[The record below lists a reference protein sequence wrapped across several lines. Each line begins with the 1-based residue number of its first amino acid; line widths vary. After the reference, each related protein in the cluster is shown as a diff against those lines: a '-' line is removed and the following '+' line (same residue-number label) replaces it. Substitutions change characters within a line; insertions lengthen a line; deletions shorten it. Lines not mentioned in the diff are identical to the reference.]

1 MQWICRY
8 SLIILEIRNMML
20 IQRVLLVTLLSF
32 FALAQTYAEETVDIK
47 TKLETIMPGVTVD
60 SVDVL
65 NNTGLYEAVIN
76 GEIVYFTEDLRY
88 VIQGDVISLETR
100 QNITENKRVS
110 LRKQAL
116 ASLKEADMI
125 VYEPTKKTEH
135 TITVFTDIDCGYC
148 RKLHQ
153 QMTDYNDLG
162 IRIRYMAFPRAGV
175 DSESFDKAED
185 VWCSDDRQQAMT
197 DAKSGVTVET
207 KTCNSPVKAQY
218 ELGRK
223 IGVQGTPALFLESGQ
238 MLPGYVPP
246 KRLKQMLD
254 EQALTKF

>member
-1 MQWICRY
+1 MPWICRY

-20 IQRVLLVTLLSF
+20 IQRVLLVSLMSF
-32 FALAQTYAEETVDIK
+32 FALPQTYAEETIDVK
-47 TKLETIMPGVTVD
+47 AKLEKIMPGVKVD
-60 SVDVL
+60 SVAEL

-76 GEIVYFTEDLRY
+76 GEIVYFTNDFRY
-88 VIQGDVISLETR
+88 VIQGDVVSLETR

-125 VYEPTKKTEH
+125 VYEATKKTEH
-135 TITVFTDIDCGYC
+135 TLTVFTDIDCGYC

-153 QMTDYNDLG
+153 QMADYNDLG

-175 DSESFDKAED
+175 DSASFDMAED

-207 KTCNSPVKAQY
+207 KTCNSPVKAHY
-218 ELGRK
+218 DLGRK

-246 KRLKQMLD
+246 KRLKQILD